1 MYGLVNYK
9 QQQQL
14 SGGGSVM
21 VAGER
26 KAVSIGSGERKRI
39 VVVFHVRV
47 CVL

>member
-9 QQQQL
+9 QQQH

-39 VVVFHVRV
+39 VVVFKTS
-47 CVL
+47 CTSVL